1 LNAKNNAAK
10 KANAM
15 RLVTKSMSRPASDVL
30 RSLPSLLVLML
41 VAIFLAENVKAQLV
55 VVGRAGGVRVRAPFV
70 SVDVLPFARG
80 THIRVP
86 FATIDTGFYRSYRT
100 RRFPPAVGVFPLPVP
115 YPYAYPYAVASVPTF
130 PVIAVPA
137 YPNAYGY
144 EYPEVVYP
152 EVVYPE
158 VVYPGA
164 AIVGQPVHEGA
175 YSSNRPRLEVPLP
188 ERLRGAAERLA
199 RTLSLREDGDVWLNY
214 LGPQRII
221 ENVDYGRSPSEL
233 QDLIL
238 NYDGVVSNGTL
249 RSIQFARGF
258 IESRDLLRQYLR
270 ETNRPRES
278 AVNRAAAGT
287 QLPVEPADFV
297 PKPPAPLPP
306 APLPPASLPP
316 ASLPPAP
323 RIPVQPAED
332 TPAKPAAPAEQS
344 RVSGIQ
350 VGSEQ
355 VPRVSRGLEKSRAA
369 GAGEMKITP
378 TSL

>member
-1 LNAKNNAAK
+1 
-10 KANAM
+10 M
-15 RLVTKSMSRPASDVL
+15 RVVTKSMSRPASDVL

-41 VAIFLAENVKAQLV
+41 VAIFLAENAKAQLV

-70 SVDVLPFARG
+70 SVDVLPFPRG
-80 THIRVP
+80 TTVRVP
-86 FATIDTGFYRSYRT
+86 FATIDTGFYRGYRT
-100 RRFPPAVGVFPLPVP
+100 RPFPPAVGVFPLPVP
-115 YPYAYPYAVASVPTF
+115 YPYSYTYAVASVPTF

-137 YPNAYGY
+137 YP
-144 EYPEVVYP
+144 EVIYPEVI
-152 EVVYPE
+152 
-158 VVYPGA
+158 YPGA
-164 AIVGQPVHEGA
+164 AVVRQPVYEGA
-175 YSSNRPRLEVPLP
+175 YSSNRLRLEVPLP

-258 IESRDLLRQYLR
+258 VESRDLLRQYLR
-270 ETNRPRES
+270 ETHLPMES
-278 AVNRAAAGT
+278 AVNRAATGT
-287 QLPVEPADFV
+287 QLPVDPADFV
-297 PKPPAPLPP
+297 PK
-306 APLPPASLPP
+306 PPASLPP
-316 ASLPPAP
+316 ASLPPVSLPPALLP
-323 RIPVQPAED
+323 PVQPAED
-332 TPAKPAAPAEQS
+332 TPAKPAAQEEQS

-355 VPRVSRGLEKSRAA
+355 VPRVSRGLENSRAA
-369 GAGEMKITP
+369 GAGEVKITP

>member
-1 LNAKNNAAK
+1 
-10 KANAM
+10 
-15 RLVTKSMSRPASDVL
+15 MSRPASDVL

-41 VAIFLAENVKAQLV
+41 VAIFLAENAKAQLV

-144 EYPEVVYP
+144 E
-152 EVVYPE
+152 YPE

-306 APLPPASLPP
+306 AP
-316 ASLPPAP
+316 